1 MSCLLAAIVVFFI
14 LGFALGFSWYTVWA
28 AVYLI
33 GRLFG
38 VDLEW
43 QTVTA
48 VWLIL
53 IVLYF
58 VFVDK
63 KK

>member
-33 GRLFG
+33 GRLLG

-53 IVLYF
+53 LVLYF